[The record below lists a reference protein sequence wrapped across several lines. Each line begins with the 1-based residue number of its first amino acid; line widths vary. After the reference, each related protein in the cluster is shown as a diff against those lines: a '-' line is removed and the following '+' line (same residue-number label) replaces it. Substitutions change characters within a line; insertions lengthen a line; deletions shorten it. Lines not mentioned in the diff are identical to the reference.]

1 MEKQKNNDEL
11 FKSLLELNIKFAIE
25 NSNIKLNMINNKI
38 DFYQTLIN
46 QLNENRPLFFQ
57 RKKLINYNNK
67 FNEYY
72 EKINNLY
79 IELNKEINLL
89 EKLYKQF

>member
-1 MEKQKNNDEL
+1 
-11 FKSLLELNIKFAIE
+11 
-25 NSNIKLNMINNKI
+25 MINNKI

-89 EKLYKQF
+89 EKLYEQF

>member
-1 MEKQKNNDEL
+1 
-11 FKSLLELNIKFAIE
+11 
-25 NSNIKLNMINNKI
+25 MINNKI

-89 EKLYKQF
+89 EKII

>member
-25 NSNIKLNMINNKI
+25 NSNIKLNRINNKI

-89 EKLYKQF
+89 EKLYE

>member
-72 EKINNLY
+72 EKINNLH

-89 EKLYKQF
+89 EKLYE

>member
-1 MEKQKNNDEL
+1 
-11 FKSLLELNIKFAIE
+11 
-25 NSNIKLNMINNKI
+25 MINNKI

>member
-89 EKLYKQF
+89 EKF

>member
-1 MEKQKNNDEL
+1 MKKKVA
-11 FKSLLELNIKFAIE
+11 KSYISDLPKTYIY
-25 NSNIKLNMINNKI
+25 
-38 DFYQTLIN
+38 FYQKPTKIFDIYK
-46 QLNENRPLFFQ
+46 NRPLFFQ

-89 EKLYKQF
+89 EKLYEQF

>member
-89 EKLYKQF
+89 EKLYE